1 MVSLIVRRGWMLFP
15 AFLLAGCNTVLMN
28 PSGDIAVQ
36 QGHLIVVSTLLMLLI
51 IVPVIALTI
60 LFAWRY
66 RKNNTKAT
74 YEPDWDHSTQLELV
88 IWGAPLLIIIALGL
102 LTWISTHTL
111 DPYRKLTRLDAARPI
126 PAETKI
132 LTVEVVALDWKWLFI
147 YPEQG
152 IATVNELAAPV
163 DVPIHFKITAS
174 SVMNSFFIPA
184 LAGQIYAMP
193 GMQTSLNA
201 VINKPGEFEGFSAN
215 YSGAG
220 FSDMRFKFHGM
231 TPENFD
237 KWVQEAK
244 AGGGALKRVDY
255 MQLEKPSQREPVRKY
270 GTVDNDLYH
279 AIVNRCVEPN
289 QMCMD
294 KMMANGMH
302 GKMDQSHE

>member
-1 MVSLIVRRGWMLFP
+1 
-15 AFLLAGCNTVLMN
+15 
-28 PSGDIAVQ
+28 
-36 QGHLIVVSTLLMLLI
+36 
-51 IVPVIALTI
+51 
-60 LFAWRY
+60 
-66 RKNNTKAT
+66 
-74 YEPDWDHSTQLELV
+74 
-88 IWGAPLLIIIALGL
+88 
-102 LTWISTHTL
+102 
-111 DPYRKLTRLDAARPI
+111 
-126 PAETKI
+126 
-132 LTVEVVALDWKWLFI
+132 
-147 YPEQG
+147 
-152 IATVNELAAPV
+152 
-163 DVPIHFKITAS
+163 
-174 SVMNSFFIPA
+174 
-184 LAGQIYAMP
+184 MP